1 MKKLLLSLSFL
12 LASAIAF
19 AAPRSLAQ
27 MKAAAKSVLKAAP
40 AATRGGSAQPEVLK
54 EGRQLT
60 VLGYAAGGFAV
71 IANDDAFDAVLGYSD
86 TRFSPDN
93 MPPAML
99 WWMKATDEAMQQRLS
114 TGKTTMTATTPAD
127 LGYPTE
133 MGGNDGMMLAK
144 WDQSAPYNSVIK
156 EQLSGDYLTGCVA
169 TAMAQIMYHHKWPV
183 KGTGNHNYNP
193 DYANGQSDFNGTVSA
208 KFDRTTYDWDNMLP
222 VYTNGKYNDVQA
234 EAVGTLMYHCGVSV
248 EMQYGLQ
255 ASGAHDNDVATAL
268 ETYFSYST
276 KFYSRDIYTE
286 REWMGII
293 YEEISNNRPV
303 LYGGVAL
310 TPPTP
315 SGHAFVF
322 DGYDASGRVHVN
334 WGWSG
339 SGNGFF
345 NVAVLDSSD
354 GTLTE
359 PTQNGFSYQQDMVVI
374 HDADEPEIP
383 YSSQFGILPS
393 ISWKDGS
400 TSTGSFTVST
410 SGGTLTFNVT
420 NLLNCDANAFTGT
433 LGLIAE
439 PVDGGAAIALFN
451 GQLEAVPYSSGWPDF
466 GTRSA
471 SIDGLPDGTYRVY
484 LATKATQETDW
495 QPVRSNETIVNN
507 YLLTVS
513 GGTATVTEGEPG
525 WTTGIES
532 VTVTGGNG
540 DGTVRV
546 YTADGVLVYTAP
558 AAGFRLDDVLVSGLL
573 IVKRGAETVKVVK
586 K

>member
-19 AAPRSLAQ
+19 AAPRSLSQ
-27 MKAAAKSVLKAAP
+27 MKEAAKSVLNTQS
-40 AATRGGSAQPEVLK
+40 AATRGGQAQPEVLK

-71 IANDDAFDAVLGYSD
+71 IANDDAFAAVLGYSD

-93 MPPAML
+93 MPPAL
-99 WWMKATDEAMQQRLS
+99 QWWMDAADAAMQQRLDA
-114 TGKTTMTATTPAD
+114 GETATTTTTTPAE
-127 LGYPTE
+127 LGYTPQVDELMQTR
-133 MGGNDGMMLAK
+133 
-144 WDQSAPYNSVIK
+144 WDQGTPYNNLVA
-156 EQLSGDYLTGCVA
+156 QRLGAAYPTGCVA
-169 TAMAQIMYHHKWPV
+169 TAMAQIMRYHKYP
-183 KGTGNHNYNP
+183 
-193 DYANGQSDFNGTVSA
+193 
-208 KFDRTTYDWDNMLP
+208 
-222 VYTNGKYNDVQA
+222 TNGKGVIEEYMGHKVYAYFDRKYQWDKMRPVYDDNIGYSSI
-234 EAVGTLMYHCGVSV
+234 EANAVATLMLDCGVAV
-248 EMQYGLQ
+248 QMNYGLNG
-255 ASGAHDNDVATAL
+255 SGALSNTAAIAL
-268 ETYFSYST
+268 EQYFLYST
-276 KFYSRDIYTE
+276 KLYIRDIYTE
-286 REWMGII
+286 REWMDII
-293 YEEISNNRPV
+293 YEEISNRRPV
-303 LYGGVAL
+303 YYGGA
-310 TPPTP
+310 TARGE
-315 SGHAFVF
+315 GHAFVF

-345 NVAVLDSSD
+345 DVAILNS
-354 GTLTE
+354 
-359 PTQNGFSYQQDMVVI
+359 TQGSFSEGQDMIVM
-374 HDADEPEIP
+374 HTAEQPEIP

-558 AAGFRLDDVLVSGLL
+558 AAGFLLDDVPVSGLL

>member
-1 MKKLLLSLSFL
+1 MKKLILSLSFL

-19 AAPRSLAQ
+19 AAPRSLSQ
-27 MKAAAKSVLKAAP
+27 MKEAVKSVLNTQS
-40 AATRGGSAQPEVLK
+40 AATRGGQAQLEVLK

-60 VLGYAAGGFAV
+60 VLGYAAGSFAV

-93 MPPAML
+93 MPPAL
-99 WWMKATDEAMQQRLS
+99 QWWMDAADEAMQQRLDAGEAA
-114 TGKTTMTATTPAD
+114 TTATTTPAE
-127 LGYPTE
+127 LGYTPQVDELMQTR
-133 MGGNDGMMLAK
+133 
-144 WDQSAPYNSVIK
+144 WDQRKPYNNLVA
-156 EQLSGDYLTGCVA
+156 QRLGAAYPTGCVA
-169 TAMAQIMYHHKWPV
+169 TAMAQIMRYHKYPT
-183 KGTGNHNYNP
+183 KGEGYIEEYMGHQVFVNFEKKY
-193 DYANGQSDFNGTVSA
+193 Q
-208 KFDRTTYDWDNMLP
+208 WDNMLP
-222 VYTNGKYNDVQA
+222 VYDDEIGYTSAQA
-234 EAVGTLMYHCGVSV
+234 NAVATLMLDCGVAV
-248 EMQYGLQ
+248 QMNYGLSG
-255 ASGAHDNDVATAL
+255 SGALSNTAATAL
-268 ETYFSYST
+268 EQYFLYST
-276 KFYSRDIYTE
+276 KLYIRDIYTE

-293 YEEISNNRPV
+293 YEEISNRRPV
-303 LYGGVAL
+303 YYGGA
-310 TPPTP
+310 TARGE
-315 SGHAFVF
+315 GHAFVF

-345 NVAVLDSSD
+345 DVAILNSLQGS
-354 GTLTE
+354 
-359 PTQNGFSYQQDMVVI
+359 FSEGQDMIVM
-374 HDADEPEIP
+374 HTAEQPEIP

-466 GTRSA
+466 GTYSA
-471 SIDGLPDGTYRVY
+471 SIASLADGTYRVY
-484 LATKATQETDW
+484 LATKATTETDW

-507 YLLTVS
+507 YIITKRGMSVS
-513 GGTATVTEGEPG
+513 VDEGEPG
-525 WTTGIES
+525 WTTGIER

-558 AAGFRLDDVLVSGLL
+558 AAGFRLDDVPVSGLL